1 MRAAATVADGYAD
14 SGAYS
19 ASIPDIT
26 KIRKIQLSF
35 ISSAISS
42 TVSSPGSVTRRCRKV
57 RIDIG
62 LPVQCLNQS
71 LCDHIG
77 NIPVRRIMKP
87 VNRQIAG
94 LDRSILSW
102 WTELACIPSTPS
114 SWWL

>member
-42 TVSSPGSVTRRCRKV
+42 TVSSPGSVTRR
-57 RIDIG
+57 
-62 LPVQCLNQS
+62 L
-71 LCDHIG
+71 
-77 NIPVRRIMKP
+77 
-87 VNRQIAG
+87 
-94 LDRSILSW
+94 
-102 WTELACIPSTPS
+102 
-114 SWWL
+114 